1 MYIDPTGFLT
11 GIASSA
17 VFAVIS
23 SVWKQACKTSGPD
36 EPPPV
41 YRSRK
46 SIYLRF
52 FICLLSL
59 CLFLALWFSIRGQTF
74 LATAG
79 RCVCGVLSFFSFF
92 FTWGS
97 FDEAL
102 AYQPT
107 KPLAKEIPKNDA
119 ENNREDS

>member
-1 MYIDPTGFLT
+1 MYIDFTGFLT

-17 VFAVIS
+17 VFSVIS
-23 SVWKQACKTSGPD
+23 AVWKQACSTPGNSK
-36 EPPPV
+36 PV
-41 YRSRK
+41 PVRYSRNR
-46 SIYLRF
+46 ICRRF

-59 CLFLALWFSIRGQTF
+59 CLFLALWFYIRGQSF
-74 LATAG
+74 LATVG
-79 RCVCGVLSFFSFF
+79 RCVCGVLSFISFF
-92 FTWGS
+92 FTWGV

-107 KPLAKEIPKNDA
+107 DPLAKEIPKNDA